1 MCTLRFVAFTVKIT
15 AAFFGVATVF
25 KRKQILKKKERNKE
39 RKREREKERK
49 REEEREERGRY

>member
-25 KRKQILKKKERNKE
+25 KPKQILKKKERNKE
-39 RKREREKERK
+39 RKREK
-49 REEEREERGRY
+49 EREERGRY

>member
-1 MCTLRFVAFTVKIT
+1 MCTLRCVAFTVKIT

-39 RKREREKERK
+39 RKRERENK
-49 REEEREERGRY
+49 RERREDDVIE